1 MIQSSNVWSSIYF
14 HASFLG
20 WKTHEKSHQQE
31 IYEVIYQVSSID
43 KCPHIFVDST
53 SKGWRKS
60 AHEHHPSQSWNCY
73 RVFQHIS
80 IKNPPEKPGR
90 ASHCS
95 NLVSDTDFLSGNS
108 TSHSHLPNPHG
119 WFHTRFRGV
128 CFWKIR
134 LRINFLR
141 FQRGQSQVTKF
152 C

>member
-1 MIQSSNVWSSIYF
+1 MFEVLYISMLVFW
-14 HASFLG
+14 G
-20 WKTHEKSHQQE
+20 GKPMKKSHQQE

-53 SKGWRKS
+53 CKGWRKS
-60 AHEHHPSQSWNCY
+60 AHERHPSQSWNCY

-80 IKNPPEKPGR
+80 IKILLKSQEGHPI
-90 ASHCS
+90 AAT
-95 NLVSDTDFLSGNS
+95 LDSDKDFLSGNS

-119 WFHTRFRGV
+119 WFHTPFLGV

-141 FQRGQSQVTKF
+141 FQRGKSQVTKF